1 MSLSYDHGGHLLHLR
16 LWQTLRKWLQDEQRK
31 VMWKEVVAK
40 RRRLKEAMR
49 LSDLSG
55 LGVAFTSLDKVKEAQ
70 VNKAAFN
77 LPPIASSTLAVHI
90 CAGT

>member
-1 MSLSYDHGGHLLHLR
+1 M
-16 LWQTLRKWLQDEQRK
+16 
-31 VMWKEVVAK
+31 VAK

-70 VNKAAFN
+70 VNKATFT